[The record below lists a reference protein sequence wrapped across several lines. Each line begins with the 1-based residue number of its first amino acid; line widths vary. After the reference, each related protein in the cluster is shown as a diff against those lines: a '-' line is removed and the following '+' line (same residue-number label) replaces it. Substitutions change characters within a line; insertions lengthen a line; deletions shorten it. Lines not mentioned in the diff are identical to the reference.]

1 MEEKIKQ
8 LETIVKESE
17 VLTNEKYQLV
27 LGNTKNYNYS
37 YDDKRIII
45 NDFKKRNKYKITL
58 KENNGYT
65 DEFNSYAKKL
75 EGIYNSYGDI
85 ENKIRE
91 VADEYNE
98 IVSKINERYRTSN
111 DKKLRNRSISNT
123 FENTDISFSHGL
135 FPYYGG
141 TESIRTYATIEIL
154 D

>member
-8 LETIVKESE
+8 LEIIVKEIE
-17 VLTNEKYQLV
+17 VLTNEKYQLK
-27 LGNTKNYNYS
+27 LGNTNNYNTYNGS
-37 YDDKRIII
+37 III

-75 EGIYNSYGDI
+75 EGIYNSYEDI
-85 ENKIRE
+85 ENKIKE
-91 VADEYNE
+91 VADEYDE

-111 DKKLRNRSISNT
+111 DKNLRYRSISNT
-123 FENTDISFSHGL
+123 FRNTDISFSHGL
-135 FPYYGG
+135 YPYYGG
-141 TESIRTYATIEIL
+141 TESIRTYANIEIL